1 MAQSWLSFYSYD
13 NQEDLILK
21 LCQKFNIK
29 EPTARYNCY
38 GEIDITFI
46 NGFYEYL
53 VVLDGEKEN
62 FIIKRRRNKS
72 NGYKD
77 TKNYMSVAKTI
88 KNGGWY
94 QVIKWIAKNSNLQ

>member
-1 MAQSWLSFYSYD
+1 MEQSWLSFYNYD

-29 EPTARYNCY
+29 QPNVRYNCY
-38 GEIDITFI
+38 GGIDITFT

-53 VVLDGEKEN
+53 VVLDGNKEA
-62 FIIKRRRNKS
+62 FIIKRRRNKT

-77 TKNYMSVAKTI
+77 TKNYMSIAKTI
-88 KNGGWY
+88 KTGGWY